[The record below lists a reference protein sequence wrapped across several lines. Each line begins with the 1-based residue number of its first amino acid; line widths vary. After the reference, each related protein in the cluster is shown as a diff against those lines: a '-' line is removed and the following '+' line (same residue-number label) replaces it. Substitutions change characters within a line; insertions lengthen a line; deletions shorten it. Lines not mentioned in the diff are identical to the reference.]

1 MTLPPAFD
9 CLIVGGG
16 PAGLTA
22 ALYLARFGRRF
33 LLVDSGASR
42 AAWIPATHNLPFFA
56 GGITGADLL
65 QRQRDSL
72 LAHKVEPLRGLITGL
87 RRQDGGFRAVLRP
100 QQGADHVV
108 AARHVLLA
116 SGARDIEPVLP
127 RLAEAVQRGLLR
139 YCPICDGYEAR
150 GQSIAV
156 VGIGAH
162 GLEEAVF
169 LARTYSSRVTLMTL
183 GTPLEEAARVR
194 LAEHGIALAEQPVA
208 DLAMQDGG
216 IEAVTADGTR
226 HRFDTIYAA
235 LGLHVR
241 SELARALGA
250 ERDAGGA
257 LVVDVHNR
265 TTVPGL
271 YAAGDVAHGLNQ
283 IVVAMGHAAQ
293 AATDI
298 HNRCSR
304 MAEEA

>member
-1 MTLPPAFD
+1 MTVPPAFD
-9 CLIVGGG
+9 CLIIGGG

-33 LLVDSGASR
+33 LLVDGGASR
-42 AAWIPATHNLPFFA
+42 AAWIPTSHNLPFFA
-56 GGITGADLL
+56 EGIAGSDLL

-72 LAHKVEPLRGLITGL
+72 LTHGVAPLRGLVTGL
-87 RRQDGGFRAVLRP
+87 RRQEGGFRAVVRP

-116 SGARDIEPVLP
+116 TGARDIEPALP

-150 GQSIAV
+150 GQRIAV

-183 GTPLEEAARVR
+183 GTALEDAGRAR
-194 LAEHGIALAEQPVA
+194 LAEHGIALVEQPVT
-208 DLAMQDGG
+208 DLAMQDGA
-216 IEAVTADGTR
+216 IEALTTDGDR
-226 HRFDTIYAA
+226 HRFDTAYAA

-257 LVVDVHNR
+257 LVVDAHSQ

-271 YAAGDVAHGLNQ
+271 YAAGDVACGLNQ

-293 AATDI
+293 AATAI

-304 MAEEA
+304 LAEEA

>member
-1 MTLPPAFD
+1 
-9 CLIVGGG
+9 
-16 PAGLTA
+16 
-22 ALYLARFGRRF
+22 
-33 LLVDSGASR
+33 
-42 AAWIPATHNLPFFA
+42 
-56 GGITGADLL
+56 
-65 QRQRDSL
+65 
-72 LAHKVEPLRGLITGL
+72 
-87 RRQDGGFRAVLRP
+87 
-100 QQGADHVV
+100 
-108 AARHVLLA
+108 
-116 SGARDIEPVLP
+116 
-127 RLAEAVQRGLLR
+127 
-139 YCPICDGYEAR
+139 
-150 GQSIAV
+150 
-156 VGIGAH
+156 
-162 GLEEAVF
+162 
-169 LARTYSSRVTLMTL
+169 
-183 GTPLEEAARVR
+183 
-194 LAEHGIALAEQPVA
+194 
-208 DLAMQDGG
+208 MQDGG

-271 YAAGDVAHGLNQ
+271 YAAGDVARGLNQ